1 MTLTLPLF
9 TLLGFALWTHLV
21 LAATIGVHR
30 WSLILTKRA
39 AINAFPADA
48 SNGPDW
54 YRRATRAHANCVE
67 NLPVYGAIV
76 AVATFAGIAGRL
88 LDALSIIVLATR
100 VCQTLVH
107 VSFVQTE
114 RAVSFRF
121 GFFTVQLVC
130 MAWMAALILMHV
142 CH

>member
-1 MTLTLPLF
+1 MAYDLLNEESMTLNLPLF
-9 TLLGFALWTHLV
+9 TLLGCASWTLVV

-67 NLPVYGAIV
+67 NLPVYGAMV
-76 AVATFAGIAGRL
+76 AVATFAGVAGRL
-88 LDALSIIVLATR
+88 LDALSIIVLAAR

-107 VSFVQTE
+107 ISFVQ
-114 RAVSFRF
+114 
-121 GFFTVQLVC
+121 
-130 MAWMAALILMHV
+130 
-142 CH
+142 